1 MSTVLVVAMAAL
13 VAAMVA
19 EQLRQHRRIRR
30 EHGGLLDQVTGVLE
44 NSRLE
49 RDASRLPVVVGRH
62 QGHDARL
69 DVVID
74 ALALRKVPRLF
85 LRAAVHRRLPVGA
98 PVFAIRTS
106 SGSGMVENDPR
117 LSRYLPTPATWG
129 EEVVVRTTE
138 DGPARVPDDLLRVGR
153 LFDDPRTASVMVSP
167 LGVRIAW
174 EVARGEVAA
183 WRVSRGARFG
193 ERVRADLARELLDT
207 AAALAAALDGVGV
220 PAIRSRAGARSRN
233 AEGGRRLPR

>member
-1 MSTVLVVAMAAL
+1 MSTILVVAMAAL

-30 EHGGLLDQVTGVLE
+30 EHAGLLDRVTGVLE
-44 NSRLE
+44 DSRLE

-62 QGHDARL
+62 DGHDARL

-85 LRAAVHRRLPVGA
+85 LRAAVHRRLRVGA
-98 PVFAIRTS
+98 PVFAVRTS

-117 LSRYLPTPATWG
+117 LTRYLPTPATWG
-129 EEVVVRTTE
+129 EEVIVRTTE
-138 DGPARVPDDLLRVGR
+138 DGPARVPDEILRVGR

-167 LGVRIAW
+167 RGVRIAW

-193 ERVRADLARELLDT
+193 ERVPADVARELLQAT
-207 AAALAAALDGVGV
+207 AALAAALDAVDLARTNRRG
-220 PAIRSRAGARSRN
+220 GAHSPTHS
-233 AEGGRRLPR
+233 GRRRLRR